1 MSTTIGDNY
10 TILPISIPSTPSFPT
25 STTTHLYLRPHAPKI
40 PTENDSRSLFATN
53 LPIDSTEPHI
63 RSIITSLIGAGRV
76 EEVRF
81 EGSKDEAPISEA
93 NSTLT
98 APSSKKRKR
107 ETTAQQPLDTSLP
120 STRDRSLRQIGR
132 TAIILLVD
140 EKSVETL
147 LKAVRKLSTTKS
159 KSSKDSKLPIWGS
172 STEGK
177 VPSLGSA
184 RYASHQVLRFPSK
197 TSIQQSVE
205 AFMSNFNSAEEEEKR
220 KRQRMRNVPDED
232 GFVTVV
238 RGGRAGPARSAEAE
252 EKRREMQEK
261 EERKRK
267 ELEAAGFYRWQGR
280 ERRKKEMGELVRR
293 FEEDRK
299 RVEGMRE
306 KRGRFKPER

>member
-1 MSTTIGDNY
+1 MLTTIADNY

-81 EGSKDEAPISEA
+81 EGSKDEAPTSEA
-93 NSTLT
+93 NSSLT
-98 APSSKKRKR
+98 TTSSKKRKR
-107 ETTAQQPLDTSLP
+107 ETTTHQPLTTSLP
-120 STRDRSLRQIGR
+120 STWDRSLRQKGR

-140 EKSVETL
+140 EKSVESL
-147 LKAVRKLSTTKS
+147 LKAVRKLS
-159 KSSKDSKLPIWGS
+159 KSSKESNLPIWGS
-172 STEGK
+172 NTESK
-177 VPSLGSA
+177 TPSLGSA
-184 RYASHQVLRFPSK
+184 RYASHHLLRFPSK
-197 TSIQQSVE
+197 AAIQQHVE
-205 AFMSNFNSAEEEEKR
+205 AFMSSFNSAEEEEKR

-252 EKRREMQEK
+252 EKRKEMQEK
-261 EERKRK
+261 EERKRR

-280 ERRKKEMGELVRR
+280 ERRKKEVGELVKR

-306 KRGRFKPER
+306 KRGRFRPER